1 MDKELHIISSAC
13 KKLFQTVKL
22 FFVSNRTKR
31 TRACGMNCRG
41 LSLAVVIVSIAL
53 ATSAIA
59 LTDDSIPNDQS
70 GLQPI
75 VNSGGKE
82 LKFDWPMIRIGTA
95 EYKEGPTGV
104 TVFRFSR
111 KVLAAY
117 DVRGEP
123 GTVNTDWLR
132 LGRDKPMI
140 DAVVLSG
147 GSFYGLESTTAVAT
161 ALKDDQ
167 LRTATWNDVAYATGA
182 IIYDMGDRRLNEVY
196 PDKKLAQAAF
206 RGAKES
212 VFRVGSAGAGRFAK
226 TGYFFGLNAHSGQ
239 GGAYYEKGNLKIAA
253 FTVVNA
259 LGVVTDREGR
269 IMAGYRDPAWPANM
283 DTTGALLNAMRE
295 KWADGP
301 AQTKP
306 TQNTTISLIVVNQKL
321 SFGDLQR
328 LAIQVHTS
336 MSRGLQ
342 PYATEWDGDVLF
354 AVSTGEVDLPTD
366 EKGSTTMIGLIPAIA
381 SEVMWD
387 AILSSV
393 PEQPQQPQPISVRT
407 PLPKKYAGKY
417 KFSRFVT
424 VEITARDGKLFAK
437 ATGERDAYAI
447 GREKSVELV
456 PVSESLDRFTI
467 TPASRYP
474 LVLDFS
480 TGTLVINPGLWAQV
494 SVKQ

>member
-1 MDKELHIISSAC
+1 MKTQENVISAR
-13 KKLFQTVKL
+13 
-22 FFVSNRTKR
+22 FFGFASSRS
-31 TRACGMNCRG
+31 RG
-41 LSLAVVIVSIAL
+41 RRLGRLGRSLAVIATGATL
-53 ATSAIA
+53 ATSAFGFP
-59 LTDDSIPNDQS
+59 DDSIPNDQS
-70 GLQPI
+70 SLQPI
-75 VNSGGKE
+75 VNSGGTE
-82 LKFDWPMIRIGTA
+82 LNFDWPMISIGTA

-104 TVFRFSR
+104 TVFRFGR
-111 KVLAAY
+111 KVTAAY

-123 GTVNTDWLR
+123 GTANAEWLR
-132 LGRDKPMI
+132 LGRDKPI
-140 DAVVLSG
+140 VDAVVLSG
-147 GSFYGLESTTAVAT
+147 GSLYGLESTTAVMS

-182 IIYDMGDRRLNEVY
+182 IIYDMGDRRLNEIY

-206 RGAKES
+206 RAAKPG

-239 GGAYYEKGNLKIAA
+239 GGAYYEKGNLKIAC

-259 LGVVTDREGR
+259 LGVVTDREGH
-269 IMAGYRDPAWPANM
+269 IKAGYRDSAWPTNIV
-283 DTTGALLNAMRE
+283 TTADL
-295 KWADGP
+295 WAAVRKNWTSGP
-301 AQTKP
+301 AETKP
-306 TQNTTISLIVVNQKL
+306 TQNTTISLVVVNQKL

-354 AVSTGEVDLPTD
+354 AVTTGEVDLPQD
-366 EKGSTTMIGLIPAIA
+366 EKERNKSIALIPAIA

-393 PEQPQQPQPISVRT
+393 PEQPKQPKPVSVTT
-407 PLPKKYAGKY
+407 PLPDNYAGKY

-424 VEITARDGKLFAK
+424 VEITAKDGKLFAQ

-447 GREKSVELV
+447 GREKPVALV
-456 PVSESLDRFTI
+456 PVSASLDQFTI
-467 TPASRYP
+467 DPPSRYP
-474 LVLDFS
+474 LTLDFS
-480 TGTLVINPGLWAQV
+480 TGTLVINPGLWAQYGT
-494 SVKQ
+494 KL

>member
-1 MDKELHIISSAC
+1 METEPTKKTKAC
-13 KKLFQTVKL
+13 
-22 FFVSNRTKR
+22 R
-31 TRACGMNCRG
+31 MNCWGR
-41 LSLAVVIVSIAL
+41 SLAICIVSIML

-59 LTDDSIPNDQS
+59 LPDDSIPNDQS
-70 GLQPI
+70 SLQPI
-75 VNSGGKE
+75 VNTGGKE
-82 LKFDWPMIRIGTA
+82 LKFNWPMLRIGTA

-104 TVFRFSR
+104 TVFRFGR
-111 KVLAAY
+111 KVSAAL

-123 GTVNTDWLR
+123 GTVNTEWLR

-147 GSFYGLESTTAVAT
+147 GSFYGLESTTAVTT

-167 LRTATWNDVAYATGA
+167 IRTSIWNDVAYATGA

-206 RGAKES
+206 RAAKES

-269 IMAGYRDPAWPANM
+269 IKAGYRDPAWPTNLS
-283 DTTGALLNAMRE
+283 TTADLLKAVQEN
-295 KWADGP
+295 WTSGP

-306 TQNTTISLIVVNQKL
+306 TQNTTISLVVVNQKL

-354 AVSTGEVDLPTD
+354 AVSTGEVDLPKD
-366 EKGSTTMIGLIPAIA
+366 EKERTTAIALIPAIA

-393 PEQPQQPQPISVRT
+393 PEQPQQPKAITVTKPM
-407 PLPKKYAGKY
+407 PKKYAGKY

-424 VEITARDGKLFAK
+424 VEITAKNGKLFAR
-437 ATGERDAYAI
+437 ATGEREAYAI
-447 GREKSVELV
+447 GREKAVELV
-456 PVSESLDRFTI
+456 PVSESLDKFTI
-467 TPASRYP
+467 ATPSRYP

-494 SVKQ
+494 STKQ